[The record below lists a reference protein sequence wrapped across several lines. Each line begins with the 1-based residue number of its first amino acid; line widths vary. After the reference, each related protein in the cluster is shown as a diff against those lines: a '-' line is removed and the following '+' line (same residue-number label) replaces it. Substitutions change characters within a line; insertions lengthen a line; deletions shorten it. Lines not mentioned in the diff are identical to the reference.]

1 MTAMNYKPTE
11 QRKAELGGADFY
23 PTPKWCTEAL
33 CAVEKFE
40 YSIDE
45 PACGTG
51 EMAEVLRRENPDI
64 MIRPTDL
71 NDYGRFP
78 HGYDFLARTALC
90 DNIVTNPPY
99 NLAEAFVHKALELA
113 QCKVCLLL
121 RLAFLEGS
129 GRAGRIFAD
138 NPPARIWVF
147 SERITFYPNGI
158 QTAGSGTTA
167 YAWFVWDKQ
176 ATGPKPVVGWL
187 KGYKTK

>member
-1 MTAMNYKPTE
+1 MTATNYKPTE
-11 QRKAELGGADFY
+11 QRKADLGGADFY

-40 YSIDE
+40 GTIWE
-45 PACGTG
+45 PACGKGDMVFELLKRTG
-51 EMAEVLRRENPDI
+51 CDI
-64 MIRPTDL
+64 KSSDL
-71 NDYGRFP
+71 ND
-78 HGYDFLARTALC
+78 HGLPTIGIDFLTSSQTC
-90 DNIVTNPPY
+90 PNIVTNPPY

-113 QCKVCLLL
+113 QRKVCLLL

-129 GRAGRIFAD
+129 GRAERIFAD

-147 SERITFYPNGI
+147 SERITFYPDGI

-187 KGYKTK
+187 KGYKPK